1 MTTFLV
7 FSSYGGGIGTAFTV
21 LRPSELCW
29 ISVDL
34 KTTVFPISARSVNR
48 QKRQDLNSEEKET
61 IVVSSGTFENT

>member
-1 MTTFLV
+1 M
-7 FSSYGGGIGTAFTV
+7 